1 MDFITK
7 ISATLKIALSYDKE
21 MPITI
26 RRFPTEFEIEKLRK
40 YEHKLVDDKEFISE
54 NEITITIYN
63 TTKSGISK
71 LISGGNYD
79 FTHINPAGT
88 LIFLY
93 LKQPEPVL
101 KENLVDI
108 AKNLCKKHM
117 KPCILH
123 PSNYTINCKIENYQP
138 TKQCIQDFL
147 SELTFELEN
156 RINTSKIYKTGGQI
170 EVKDIEICDRCGGK
184 FPKTNMM
191 KLARK
196 NVEGIYCKDCI
207 EIEKNL
213 MKRDKKA
220 DNVYKIKPQEN
231 FIRKNWKAT
240 LGGLIIIAS
249 ISVILAISSLLGI
262 I

>member
-1 MDFITK
+1 MDNITK
-7 ISATLKIALSYDKE
+7 ISATLKIALSYDRK

-40 YEHKLVDDKEFISE
+40 YEHKLVDDTDYTSE
-54 NEITITIYN
+54 NEVTIKIYN

-79 FTHINPAGT
+79 FTHINHAGT
-88 LIFLY
+88 LISLY
-93 LKQPEPVL
+93 LKQPEPLL
-101 KENLVDI
+101 KDNLVDI

-117 KPCILH
+117 KPYILH
-123 PSNYTINCKIENYQP
+123 PINYTINCKIENYQP
-138 TKQCIQDFL
+138 TEQCIQDFL

-156 RINTSKIYKTGGQI
+156 RINTSKIYKTEEQI
-170 EVKDIEICDRCGGK
+170 EVKDIEICDRCEGT

-191 KLARK
+191 KLARN
-196 NVEGIYCKDCI
+196 NVEGIYCKDCF

-213 MKRDKKA
+213 MERDKKA
-220 DNVYKIKPQEN
+220 DRKYKIKPLNN
-231 FIRKNWKAT
+231 FTNNKWRVT

-249 ISVILAISSLLGI
+249 ASVILAIGSLLGVI
-262 I
+262 